1 MIMSTSGAINL
12 IKGEVG
18 YDLDGMIILRGYPLA
33 LVDHFEFRVFVK
45 NLKQLFGLVTSNTVK
60 ADCIEIYAKE
70 RLKVCEVLDKLLANP
85 ASVLMCGV
93 LRWDMDRK
101 LFFVAFDSG
110 ASSNNIVCRIKDR
123 LSQNRFL
130 YLNDQ
135 LFDVRCA
142 ANVVNLMVQDAP
154 EALSNVT
161 TKIRESIRY
170 VKSSQ
175 STQAK
180 FNELALQVGIESHK
194 SLCIDNPSLWDSTYS
209 MLKDTF
215 EYRRHLVVSKNLNQ
229 TTECAHLMCIR
240 RE

>member
-1 MIMSTSGAINL
+1 
-12 IKGEVG
+12 
-18 YDLDGMIILRGYPLA
+18 
-33 LVDHFEFRVFVK
+33 
-45 NLKQLFGLVTSNTVK
+45 
-60 ADCIEIYAKE
+60 
-70 RLKVCEVLDKLLANP
+70 
-85 ASVLMCGV
+85 
-93 LRWDMDRK
+93 MDRK

-154 EALSNVT
+154 EALSDVT

-215 EYRRHLVVSKNLNQ
+215 EYRRHLVVSKNMNRLQNVSIWCAFGGS
-229 TTECAHLMCIR
+229 ECHHWPLEALR
-240 RE
+240 WSY

>member
-1 MIMSTSGAINL
+1 MWRSATGDSEYLYLTTYFIDDEWQLKKKTLDFIAINPSQTEDMHT
-12 IKGEVG
+12 EVI
-18 YDLDGMIILRGYPLA
+18 M
-33 LVDHFEFRVFVK
+33 
-45 NLKQLFGLVTSNTVK
+45 T
-60 ADCIEIYAKE
+60 C
-70 RLKVCEVLDKLLANP
+70 
-85 ASVLMCGV
+85 LME
-93 LRWDMDRK
+93 WDMDRK

-154 EALSNVT
+154 EALSDVT

-180 FNELALQVGIESHK
+180 FNELVLQVGIESHK

-209 MLKDTF
+209 MPKDAF
-215 EYRRHLVVSKNLNQ
+215 EYKRHLVVSKNMNRLQNVS
-229 TTECAHLMCIR
+229 I
-240 RE
+240 

>member
-1 MIMSTSGAINL
+1 MTTYFIDDEWQLKKKTLDFIAINPSQTEDMHT
-12 IKGEVG
+12 EVI
-18 YDLDGMIILRGYPLA
+18 M
-33 LVDHFEFRVFVK
+33 
-45 NLKQLFGLVTSNTVK
+45 T
-60 ADCIEIYAKE
+60 C
-70 RLKVCEVLDKLLANP
+70 
-85 ASVLMCGV
+85 LME
-93 LRWDMDRK
+93 WDVDRK

-110 ASSNNIVCRIKDR
+110 ASSNNIACRIKDR

-154 EALSNVT
+154 QALSDVT

-209 MLKDTF
+209 MLKDAF
-215 EYRRHLVVSKNLNQ
+215 EYRRHLVVCKNMNQ

>member
-1 MIMSTSGAINL
+1 MWSATGDFEYLYLTTYFIDDEWQLKKKTLDFIAINPSQTEDMHT
-12 IKGEVG
+12 EVI
-18 YDLDGMIILRGYPLA
+18 M
-33 LVDHFEFRVFVK
+33 
-45 NLKQLFGLVTSNTVK
+45 T
-60 ADCIEIYAKE
+60 C
-70 RLKVCEVLDKLLANP
+70 
-85 ASVLMCGV
+85 LME
-93 LRWDMDRK
+93 WDVDRK

-110 ASSNNIVCRIKDR
+110 ASSNNIACRIKDR

-154 EALSNVT
+154 EALSDVT

-180 FNELALQVGIESHK
+180 FNELALQVGIESHN

-209 MLKDTF
+209 MPKDAF
-215 EYRRHLVVSKNLNQ
+215 EYRRHLVVSKNMNRLQNVP
-229 TTECAHLMCIR
+229 I
-240 RE
+240 

>member
-1 MIMSTSGAINL
+1 
-12 IKGEVG
+12 
-18 YDLDGMIILRGYPLA
+18 
-33 LVDHFEFRVFVK
+33 
-45 NLKQLFGLVTSNTVK
+45 
-60 ADCIEIYAKE
+60 
-70 RLKVCEVLDKLLANP
+70 
-85 ASVLMCGV
+85 
-93 LRWDMDRK
+93 MDRK

-154 EALSNVT
+154 QALSDVT

-209 MLKDTF
+209 MPKDAF
-215 EYRRHLVVSKNLNQ
+215 EYRRHLVVCKNMNQ

>member
-1 MIMSTSGAINL
+1 
-12 IKGEVG
+12 
-18 YDLDGMIILRGYPLA
+18 
-33 LVDHFEFRVFVK
+33 
-45 NLKQLFGLVTSNTVK
+45 
-60 ADCIEIYAKE
+60 
-70 RLKVCEVLDKLLANP
+70 
-85 ASVLMCGV
+85 
-93 LRWDMDRK
+93 MDRK

-142 ANVVNLMVQDAP
+142 ANVVNLMVQDAS

-180 FNELALQVGIESHK
+180 FNELALQVGIESHN

-209 MLKDTF
+209 MLKDAF

>member
-1 MIMSTSGAINL
+1 MWSATGDFEYLYLTTYFIDDEWQLKKKNLDFIAINPSQTEDMHT
-12 IKGEVG
+12 EVI
-18 YDLDGMIILRGYPLA
+18 M
-33 LVDHFEFRVFVK
+33 
-45 NLKQLFGLVTSNTVK
+45 T
-60 ADCIEIYAKE
+60 C
-70 RLKVCEVLDKLLANP
+70 
-85 ASVLMCGV
+85 LME
-93 LRWDMDRK
+93 WDVDRK

-154 EALSNVT
+154 QALSDVT

-209 MLKDTF
+209 MPKDAF
-215 EYRRHLVVSKNLNQ
+215 EYRRHLVVSKNMNRLQNVP
-229 TTECAHLMCIR
+229 I
-240 RE
+240 

>member
-1 MIMSTSGAINL
+1 MTTYFIDDEWQLKKKTLDFIAINPSQ
-12 IKGEVG
+12 IEDMHTEVI
-18 YDLDGMIILRGYPLA
+18 M
-33 LVDHFEFRVFVK
+33 
-45 NLKQLFGLVTSNTVK
+45 T
-60 ADCIEIYAKE
+60 C
-70 RLKVCEVLDKLLANP
+70 
-85 ASVLMCGV
+85 LME
-93 LRWDMDRK
+93 WDMDRK

-154 EALSNVT
+154 EALSDVT

-180 FNELALQVGIESHK
+180 FNELVLQVGIESHK

-215 EYRRHLVVSKNLNQ
+215 EYRRHLVVSKNMNRLQNVS
-229 TTECAHLMCIR
+229 I
-240 RE
+240 

>member
-1 MIMSTSGAINL
+1 
-12 IKGEVG
+12 
-18 YDLDGMIILRGYPLA
+18 
-33 LVDHFEFRVFVK
+33 
-45 NLKQLFGLVTSNTVK
+45 
-60 ADCIEIYAKE
+60 
-70 RLKVCEVLDKLLANP
+70 
-85 ASVLMCGV
+85 
-93 LRWDMDRK
+93 MDRK

-154 EALSNVT
+154 EALSDVT

-240 RE
+240 REWVPLLAAWSSSLKLLMFSQRASIWLQTYVFLRFVIYICSWLNGARIQMITLVFLAVKMGSQFDEYWGNFVYISNI